1 MAPQQEGKLER
12 RIDPFLLLVQSSS
25 SSDDALDAIL
35 FSSMLL
41 LFSDRTKGTNGSSI
55 LQWEELK
62 MSFLGETIGPDQ
74 FVMSSSFHSSTHSQM
89 IIVIISSF
97 FHHQSPRQF
106 H

>member
-12 RIDPFLLLVQSSS
+12 RIDPFLLLVQSS

-62 MSFLGETIGPDQ
+62 MSLRETIGPDQ